1 MTEVHTYQSYHIN
14 KRGGVEFKTSSY
26 TPTGIPRGFKARGTQ
41 EDKDRALELLAQGMM
56 QKDVVK
62 ETGLSTYMVRKLKLL
77 MSK

>member
-1 MTEVHTYQSYHIN
+1 MADVRTY
-14 KRGGVEFKTSSY
+14 RGYYTSLDGVTSLKTCTY
-26 TPTGIPRGFKARGTQ
+26 IATGIPRGTQ
-41 EDKDRALELLAQGMM
+41 EDKDKALELLAQGMM